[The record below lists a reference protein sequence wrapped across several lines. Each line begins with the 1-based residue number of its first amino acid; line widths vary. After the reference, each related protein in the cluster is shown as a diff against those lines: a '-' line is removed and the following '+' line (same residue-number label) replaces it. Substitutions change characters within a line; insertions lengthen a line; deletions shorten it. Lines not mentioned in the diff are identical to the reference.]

1 MLKMHVAAFLASIA
15 SYAEL
20 SLLNKQEKM
29 PLRHDRCPYGS
40 AKKPLRRL
48 LLLLLLCAGL
58 LYPSQGFCN
67 AGFIGGDIKIVKK
80 QDSGKTIDVKV
91 GDVIQ
96 IELESLGS
104 AGYEWFTDSV
114 DTRYVELMSHSTKA
128 TSEKDKIG
136 APVLSVWRFRA
147 LSKGKTE
154 IRMSHY
160 RIWEGKEQA
169 SDNFHM
175 QLNIH

>member
-1 MLKMHVAAFLASIA
+1 MLKIHVAAFLVSIA

-29 PLRHDRCPYGS
+29 PLRHDRCPYGR
-40 AKKPLRRL
+40 AKKALKRPLL
-48 LLLLLLCAGL
+48 PLLLCAAL
-58 LYPSQGFCN
+58 VYPSQGFCN
-67 AGFIGGDIKIVKK
+67 AGFTGGDIKIVKK
-80 QDSGKTIDVKV
+80 QDSGKKIDVKV

-104 AGYEWFTDSV
+104 AGYEWFTESV

-128 TSEKDKIG
+128 TGKDNKIG
-136 APVLSVWRFRA
+136 APVLSVWCFRA
-147 LSKGKTE
+147 LSKGITE

-160 RIWEGKEQA
+160 RVWEGKEQA
-169 SDNFHM
+169 SDNFHI